1 MNESKETEETCAV
14 CGNEAAGGRRFS
26 RLYHDGRPFPL
37 CCPMC
42 LDLFQRAP
50 ERFAQ
55 GERRQT
61 VLEELVSDL
70 KWRSG

>member
-1 MNESKETEETCAV
+1 MNESTEREETCAV
-14 CGNEAAGGRRFS
+14 CGNEATGGRRFS

-50 ERFAQ
+50 ARFAR

-61 VLEELVSDL
+61 VLEELISDL